1 MAMVDLND
9 SCQLSA
15 DSQPKSI
22 GLVWGLASTRRSV
35 YIHQMNRVNS
45 RNNFGDDDSTKTIVM
60 AIIII
65 IIIIIIIGVVDRECY
80 GDALDAALLKYV
92 EMSLVDVQN
101 YRHNN
106 MRCYEI
112 PSDDANRYQVVT
124 VFCAAFVF

>member
-1 MAMVDLND
+1 
-9 SCQLSA
+9 
-15 DSQPKSI
+15 
-22 GLVWGLASTRRSV
+22 
-35 YIHQMNRVNS
+35 MNRVNS
-45 RNNFGDDDSTKTIVM
+45 RNDFGDDDSTKNIVM
-60 AIIII
+60 AII

-124 VFCAAFVF
+124 VFCAAFLF

>member
-1 MAMVDLND
+1 
-9 SCQLSA
+9 
-15 DSQPKSI
+15 
-22 GLVWGLASTRRSV
+22 
-35 YIHQMNRVNS
+35 MNRVNS

-124 VFCAAFVF
+124 VFCAAFLF